1 MVKIYV
7 EEVMKCV
14 MERLTKEYGLTE
26 QQALK
31 EIDMCMEKTVCEM
44 DAERTDT
51 GRKQRLINPIIINSM
66 IVAIATMRMD
76 EDTTVQVH
84 VPMDVEIMQVP
95 PTDKEVEKIKSVLEE
110 ETGYKFVSLDSITW
124 DVDYE
129 I

>member
-1 MVKIYV
+1 MVKTYV
-7 EEVMKCV
+7 EEVIKCM

-31 EIDMCMEKTVCEM
+31 EIDMCMEKLYVKWM
-44 DAERTDT
+44 
-51 GRKQRLINPIIINSM
+51 QN
-66 IVAIATMRMD
+66 V
-76 EDTTVQVH
+76 TTQVH